1 MNIQIIADN
10 LVLSAGNRLLIDQ
23 KINTHLEKLLTHY
36 SPEQKIASVKVQ
48 KDKFDKY
55 TINFDMNLPGK
66 VHVYAETTHI
76 LFESALVDLIDA
88 VEKQIKKLK
97 DN

>member
-1 MNIQIIADN
+1 MNIQIIAYN

-23 KINTHLEKLLTHY
+23 KINTYLEKLLTHY

-48 KDKFDKY
+48 KDKFNKF
-55 TINFDMNLPGK
+55 TINFDMNLPDKG
-66 VHVYAETTHI
+66 HVYAQTTHI

-88 VEKQIKKLK
+88 VKKQIKKLK
-97 DN
+97 EN

>member
-10 LVLSAGNRLLIDQ
+10 LILSAGNRLLIDE
-23 KINTHLEKLLTHY
+23 KINFHLEKLLSHY
-36 SPEQKIASVKVQ
+36 SPEQKIASVKVE

-55 TINFDMNLPGK
+55 TINFDMYLPNK
-66 VHVYAETTHI
+66 EYIYAETTHI
-76 LFESALVDLIDA
+76 LFESALVDLINA

>member
-10 LVLSAGNRLLIDQ
+10 LILSAGNRLLIDQ
-23 KINTHLEKLLTHY
+23 KVNTHLEKLLAHY
-36 SPEQKIASVKVQ
+36 SPEQKIASVKVK
-48 KDKFDKY
+48 KDKFNKF
-55 TINFDMNLPGK
+55 TINFDMNLPDKG
-66 VHVYAETTHI
+66 HIYAQTSHI

>member
-10 LVLSAGNRLLIDQ
+10 LVLSAGNRLLIDE
-23 KINTHLEKLLTHY
+23 KINNALEKLLTHY

-48 KDKFDKY
+48 KDKYDKY
-55 TINFDMNLPGK
+55 TINFDMNLAGNNI
-66 VHVYAETTHI
+66 YAQTSHI

-88 VEKQIKKLK
+88 IEKQIKKLK
-97 DN
+97 EN

>member
-10 LVLSAGNRLLIDQ
+10 LILSTSNRLLIDE
-23 KINTHLEKLLTHY
+23 KINTHLEKLLSHY
-36 SPEQKIASVKVQ
+36 SPEQKIASVKVE
-48 KDKFDKY
+48 KDKFNKY

-66 VHVYAETTHI
+66 EHIYAETSHI

-97 DN
+97 EN

>member
-10 LVLSAGNRLLIDQ
+10 LILSAGNRLLIDE
-23 KINTHLEKLLTHY
+23 KINFHLEKLLSHY
-36 SPEQKIASVKVQ
+36 SEEQKIASVKVT
-48 KDKFDKY
+48 KDKLDKY
-55 TINFDMNLPGK
+55 TINFDMNLSGK
-66 VHVYAETTHI
+66 KNIYANATHI

-97 DN
+97 EN

>member
-23 KINTHLEKLLTHY
+23 KLNSSLEKLLTHY

-48 KDKFDKY
+48 KDKYEKY

-66 VHVYAETTHI
+66 EHIYAQTSHI
-76 LFESALVDLIDA
+76 LFESALVDLISA

>member
-23 KINTHLEKLLTHY
+23 KINTYLEKLLTHY

-48 KDKFDKY
+48 KDKFNK
-55 TINFDMNLPGK
+55 
-66 VHVYAETTHI
+66 
-76 LFESALVDLIDA
+76 
-88 VEKQIKKLK
+88 
-97 DN
+97 

>member
-10 LVLSAGNRLLIDQ
+10 LILSAGNRLLIDE
-23 KINTHLEKLLTHY
+23 KINFHLEKLLSHY
-36 SPEQKIASVKVQ
+36 SSEQKIASVKVT

-55 TINFDMNLPGK
+55 TINFDMNLSGK
-66 VHVYAETTHI
+66 KNIYANATHI

-97 DN
+97 EN

>member
-10 LVLSAGNRLLIDQ
+10 LTLSAGNRMLIDE
-23 KINTHLEKLLTHY
+23 KINSHLEKLLTHY
-36 SPEQKIASVKVQ
+36 SPDQKTASVKVE

-55 TINFDMNLPGK
+55 TINFDMNLTGK
-66 VHVYAETTHI
+66 EHIYAETQHI
-76 LFESALVDLIDA
+76 LFESALVDLIEA

-97 DN
+97 EN

>member
-10 LVLSAGNRLLIDQ
+10 LVLSAGNRLLIDE

-36 SPEQKIASVKVQ
+36 SPEQKIASVKVE
-48 KDKFDKY
+48 KDKFKKY

-66 VHVYAETTHI
+66 EHIYAKTSHI

-97 DN
+97 EN